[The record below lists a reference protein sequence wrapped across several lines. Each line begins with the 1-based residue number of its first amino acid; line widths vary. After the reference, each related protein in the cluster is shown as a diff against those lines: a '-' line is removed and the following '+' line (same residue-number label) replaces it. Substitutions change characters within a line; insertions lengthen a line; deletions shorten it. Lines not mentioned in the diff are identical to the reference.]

1 MIYNLEDN
9 NDKRQLFNVLYERT
23 STRAFNPTKKFLV
36 QNYTNFKSSKHLPLG
51 IYNIGSFLFFKGRCT
66 KRLHPIAYN
75 QQQIL
80 DASAVVAILGDL
92 EAYKNVEPVYGP
104 IVEQGFMK
112 EEAKERL
119 ANNIESAYSREQ
131 FPRDA
136 AFSNASLAA
145 MQLMLAAKATG
156 WDTCAIGG
164 FNPQALTEEFNV
176 SSRYVPIMLITIG
189 ESTLKGHPAPNER
202 RTSEASENSKKRRQL
217 HYLRFFFCHIRN
229 ITMYYSTSIH
239 KK

>member
-1 MIYNLEDN
+1 MKNIFTFELLQIEAKSGGYIMTQQD
-9 NDKRQLFNVLYERT
+9 FFTVLYERT
-23 STRAFNPTKKFLV
+23 SNRAFNPEKEISKEELQEILKAAGQAPSAWNLQHWKFLV
-36 QNYTNFKSSKHLPLG
+36 FQGEDVQS
-51 IYNIGSFLFFKGRCT
+51 
-66 KRLHPIAYN
+66 RLHPIAYN

-80 DASAVVAILGDL
+80 DASAVVAVLGDL
-92 EAYKNVEPVYGP
+92 EANKNVAPVYGP

-119 ANNIESAYSREQ
+119 AQNIESAYQREQ
-131 FPRDA
+131 YPRDA

-164 FNPQALTEEFNV
+164 FNPQALMEEFNV

-189 ESTLKGHPAPNER
+189 ESTLKGHPAPRMKVDQVVEW
-202 RTSEASENSKKRRQL
+202 AK
-217 HYLRFFFCHIRN
+217 
-229 ITMYYSTSIH
+229 
-239 KK
+239 

>member
-1 MIYNLEDN
+1 MTQQD
-9 NDKRQLFNVLYERT
+9 FFTVLYERT
-23 STRAFNPTKKFLV
+23 SNRAFNPEKEISKEELQEILKAAAQAPSAWNLQHWKFLV
-36 QNYTNFKSSKHLPLG
+36 FQGKDVQS
-51 IYNIGSFLFFKGRCT
+51 
-66 KRLHPIAYN
+66 RLHPIAYN

-92 EAYKNVEPVYGP
+92 EANKNVDPVYGP

-119 ANNIESAYSREQ
+119 TQNIESAYKREQ
-131 FPRDA
+131 YPRDA

-164 FNPQALTEEFNV
+164 FNQQALTEEFNV

-189 ESTLKGHPAPNER
+189 ESTLKGHSAPRMKVDQVAEWV
-202 RTSEASENSKKRRQL
+202 K
-217 HYLRFFFCHIRN
+217 
-229 ITMYYSTSIH
+229 
-239 KK
+239 

>member
-1 MIYNLEDN
+1 MTNDN
-9 NDKRQLFNVLYERT
+9 FFDVLYERT
-23 STRAFNPTKKFLV
+23 STRAFNPNKEISSTELHEILKAAAQAPSAWNLQHWKFLV
-36 QNYTNFKSSKHLPLG
+36 FQG
-51 IYNIGSFLFFKGRCT
+51 EDVQ

-119 ANNIESAYSREQ
+119 AKNIESAYAREQ

-164 FNPQALTEEFNV
+164 FNPQALTDEFNV

-189 ESTLKGHPAPNER
+189 ESTLKGPPAPRMSVEQV
-202 RTSEASENSKKRRQL
+202 SEWAK
-217 HYLRFFFCHIRN
+217 
-229 ITMYYSTSIH
+229 
-239 KK
+239 

>member
-1 MIYNLEDN
+1 MTNEN
-9 NDKRQLFNVLYERT
+9 FFNVLYERT
-23 STRAFNPTKKFLV
+23 STRAFNPEKEISSTELHEILKGAAQAPSAWNLQHWKFLV
-36 QNYTNFKSSKHLPLG
+36 FQG
-51 IYNIGSFLFFKGRCT
+51 EDVQ

-119 ANNIESAYSREQ
+119 AKNIESAYAREQ

-156 WDTCAIGG
+156 WDTCDWW
-164 FNPQALTEEFNV
+164 FQPT
-176 SSRYVPIMLITIG
+176 
-189 ESTLKGHPAPNER
+189 STYRRIQCFISLRTNYAYYNWGINFKRPSCTTNER
-202 RTSEASENSKKRRQL
+202 RTSE
-217 HYLRFFFCHIRN
+217 
-229 ITMYYSTSIH
+229 
-239 KK
+239 

>member
-1 MIYNLEDN
+1 MTN
-9 NDKRQLFNVLYERT
+9 NDFFNVLYERT
-23 STRAFNPTKKFLV
+23 STRAFNPEKEISSTELHEILKAAAQAPSAWNLQHWRFLV
-36 QNYTNFKSSKHLPLG
+36 FQG
-51 IYNIGSFLFFKGRCT
+51 EDVQ

-119 ANNIESAYSREQ
+119 AKNIESAYTREQ
-131 FPRDA
+131 YPRDA
-136 AFSNASLAA
+136 AFSNAALAA

-164 FNPQALTEEFNV
+164 FNPQALMEEFNV
-176 SSRYVPIMLITIG
+176 SSRYIPIMLITIG
-189 ESTLKGHPAPNER
+189 ESTLKVHPAPRMSVEQV
-202 RTSEASENSKKRRQL
+202 SEWAK
-217 HYLRFFFCHIRN
+217 
-229 ITMYYSTSIH
+229 
-239 KK
+239 